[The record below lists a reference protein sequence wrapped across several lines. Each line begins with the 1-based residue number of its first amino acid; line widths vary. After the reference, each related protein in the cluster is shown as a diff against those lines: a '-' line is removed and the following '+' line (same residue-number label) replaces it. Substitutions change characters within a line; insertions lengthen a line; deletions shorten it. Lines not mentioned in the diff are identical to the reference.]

1 MSWNLGNST
10 TWAIDPNSVNEIG
23 CIHTAQ
29 GLEFDY
35 AGVIIGNDLRY
46 ENDKVT
52 TDVKERAK
60 TDQSIKGINKLS
72 KENPEQANKIADE
85 IIKNT
90 YRTLMTRGQKGCFIY
105 CTDKKLSDYLKRR
118 LNQQGEI
125 MYSIDETKTNNMMV
139 AEDNE
144 EYKYE

>member
-1 MSWNLGNST
+1 MSLYEKIRSGEENLSLIGLGYVGMPIAVAFAKEGDNVIGFDLNQKKIELYKSGIDSTNEVGN
-10 TWAIDPNSVNEIG
+10 
-23 CIHTAQ
+23 
-29 GLEFDY
+29 
-35 AGVIIGNDLRY
+35 
-46 ENDKVT
+46 
-52 TDVKERAK
+52 
-60 TDQSIKGINKLS
+60 
-72 KENPEQANKIADE
+72 E

>member
-1 MSWNLGNST
+1 
-10 TWAIDPNSVNEIG
+10 
-23 CIHTAQ
+23 
-29 GLEFDY
+29 
-35 AGVIIGNDLRY
+35 
-46 ENDKVT
+46 
-52 TDVKERAK
+52 
-60 TDQSIKGINKLS
+60 
-72 KENPEQANKIADE
+72 
-85 IIKNT
+85 
-90 YRTLMTRGQKGCFIY
+90 MTRGQKGCFIY